1 MKNKLVYLLMIILA
15 IVFGYLLGI
24 LCAGMDEP
32 MVSWLGTSLDCK
44 LDPATVDLHAF
55 ALTFG
60 IRLSINPIQILF
72 ILLAIVIS
80 PKIAASIK

>member
-15 IVFGYLLGI
+15 IVFGYLLGN
-24 LCAGMDEP
+24 LCAGLDEP
-32 MVSWLGTSLDCK
+32 TIAWLGTSLNFGME
-44 LDPATVDLHAF
+44 PATLDLNAF
-55 ALTFG
+55 SITFG
-60 IRLSINPIQILF
+60 LRLEINPIQILF

>member
-32 MVSWLGTSLDCK
+32 MVSWLGTSLDFK

-60 IRLSINPIQILF
+60 INPIQILF

>member
-15 IVFGYLLGI
+15 VVFGYLLGK
-24 LCAGMDEP
+24 LCVDLDEP
-32 MVSWLGTSLDCK
+32 MLSWLGTSLNFSLEPMT
-44 LDPATVDLHAF
+44 LDLNAF

-60 IRLSINPIQILF
+60 LRLAINPIQILF
-72 ILLAIVIS
+72 VLLAIVLS